1 MDTKKSHI
9 PRKADYFGHNTEKK
23 PITASSAG
31 YTKHSRHEKS
41 GAVSGDS
48 HIAHSDKKKSGADSS
63 VTSSGHD
70 TKTKSTTSKQNTE
83 KTTTTITT
91 AAASSTAL
99 RARRSRIVQNYLV
112 VWLDANIDEKKEH
125 FQKSLVELRKIVVT
139 LDLFTDVDQCI
150 EYLKRIDGQKIF
162 LITSGLFG
170 QKTVPLIHDMAQ
182 VDTIFVFCINKD
194 RHKVWAKDW
203 SKVEGVHGTIKSI
216 CKRLAKATR
225 ACDHD
230 SIPMSFVP
238 QLCTSDTASNEKN
251 LDQLPPAYMYSVIFK
266 DIILEIDDDDAKSM
280 NTLVKFC
287 REQNIPEHEINEF
300 KRNYHQESA
309 VWWYTKEIFLYG
321 MLNCGLRSLDMEAMS
336 KLGFFI
342 RKLHLQLEQLH
353 KEQSASFKKSFTVYR
368 GQGLSQ
374 QDFQN
379 LMGSKGGLL
388 SFNNFLSTIDLT
400 KYANKNGQPSTT
412 SKTLLIFGA

>member
-9 PRKADYFGHNTEKK
+9 PRKSDYFGHNTEKK

-83 KTTTTITT
+83 KTTTTTT
-91 AAASSTAL
+91 TVAASSTAL

-150 EYLKRIDGQKIF
+150 EYLKRIDDQKIF
-162 LITSGLFG
+162 LITSGLLG
-170 QKTVPLIHDMAQ
+170 QKTVPLIHDMVQ

-203 SKVEGVHGTIKSI
+203 SKVEGVHGTRCHS
-216 CKRLAKATR
+216 
-225 ACDHD
+225 
-230 SIPMSFVP
+230 
-238 QLCTSDTASNEKN
+238 
-251 LDQLPPAYMYSVIFK
+251 
-266 DIILEIDDDDAKSM
+266 
-280 NTLVKFC
+280 
-287 REQNIPEHEINEF
+287 
-300 KRNYHQESA
+300 
-309 VWWYTKEIFLYG
+309 
-321 MLNCGLRSLDMEAMS
+321 
-336 KLGFFI
+336 
-342 RKLHLQLEQLH
+342 
-353 KEQSASFKKSFTVYR
+353 
-368 GQGLSQ
+368 
-374 QDFQN
+374 
-379 LMGSKGGLL
+379 
-388 SFNNFLSTIDLT
+388 
-400 KYANKNGQPSTT
+400 
-412 SKTLLIFGA
+412 